1 MPEQDLRCGGYNCCS
16 IQLTAAAYD
25 AQSLQGGIAKVIH
38 PTSVA
43 PRDWRREGMGHTCE
57 YVYTRSDANFEL
69 QKRRDAQ
76 RHAFAAKGSRER
88 VLWWF
93 EY

>member
-1 MPEQDLRCGGYNCCS
+1 
-16 IQLTAAAYD
+16 
-25 AQSLQGGIAKVIH
+25 
-38 PTSVA
+38 
-43 PRDWRREGMGHTCE
+43 MGHTCE

-76 RHAFAAKGSRER
+76 SHAFAAKGSRER